1 MKRPMP
7 KWLTIVL
14 ASLLVFLGYTFAD
27 PATRTT
33 AVAPTEAFV
42 FLQEEA
48 ADVVLPEAEAPQLE
62 EAEEAVPETEA
73 PQQSE
78 AAIPDQEEAAAAV
91 TEDGEYTSKE
101 EVALYLHLYNHL
113 PSNFIKKQEAQDLG
127 WVSNQGNLHKVAPG
141 KSIGGDRF
149 GNYENLLPTKK
160 GRKYFECD
168 IDFDGTY
175 RNAKRIIFSNDGL
188 IYYTDDHYE
197 SFTLL
202 YGEE

>member
-1 MKRPMP
+1 MRRPMP

-27 PATRTT
+27 PATSTT
-33 AVAPTEAFV
+33 AEAPTEAFV
-42 FLQEEA
+42 YLQEEA
-48 ADVVLPEAEAPQLE
+48 AEVELPETEAPQLE
-62 EAEEAVPETEA
+62 VAEEAVPETEA

-78 AAIPDQEEAAAAV
+78 AAIPEQEEAAAAV

-101 EVALYLHLYNHL
+101 EVALYLHLFNHL

>member
-14 ASLLVFLGYTFAD
+14 ASLLVFLGYTFAE

-33 AVAPTEAFV
+33 AEAPTEAFV

-48 ADVVLPEAEAPQLE
+48 ADVVLPEP
-62 EAEEAVPETEA
+62 EA
-73 PQQSE
+73 PQQAE
-78 AAIPDQEEAAAAV
+78 QPQQEEAAAAV
-91 TEDGEYTSKE
+91 TEDGEYTSKD

-113 PSNFIKKQEAQDLG
+113 PSNFIKKQDAQDLG

-160 GRKYFECD
+160 GRQYFECD

-197 SFTLL
+197 TFTLL